1 MLEKLKP
8 LFPGEDLFGA
18 IGRSHVLGIGKSL
31 KESCLLLG
39 IKAAR
44 LEPGIFDSSDFEVA
58 AKQLGTSLNSLRG
71 EHTCQE
77 MMRYCMKENPLS
89 VLYEQQKREGIERK
103 CDVYTHPWRWC
114 SHCAVE
120 DMEKHGITYYRRD
133 HQVVGVYQC
142 AKHGTN
148 LISHCSSCGFSASSL
163 SHQPIPPIDS
173 CCSSCGEVHQTPEI
187 LLTDKMKSIQK
198 YCLSMV
204 RGDYQHGYSVIAG
217 CSSRYIDHLW
227 EHNNEL
233 SYEAVV
239 SEFYRRLNGFY
250 SIEELNEYCVA
261 KVKKSG
267 NYCSL
272 LRGTG
277 LYDATAKIKPKHPL
291 AYAMLLVF
299 LDSQQ
304 EIQMC
309 AA

>member
-8 LFPGEDLFGA
+8 LLPGEDLFGL

-31 KESCLLLG
+31 KETCSLLG

-44 LEPGIFDSSDFEVA
+44 LEPGAFDSLDFEVS
-58 AKQLGTSLNSLRG
+58 AKQLGTSFNSIRG
-71 EHTCQE
+71 DHTCQE
-77 MMRYCMKENPLS
+77 MMRYCMPEKPLR
-89 VLYEQQKREGIERK
+89 VLFEQQRRASIDRK

-114 SHCAVE
+114 THCANE
-120 DMEKHGITYYRRD
+120 DLKKHGITYYRRD

-142 AKHGTN
+142 VKHGTN
-148 LISHCSSCGFSASSL
+148 LISYCSSCGFSATSL
-163 SHQPIPPIDS
+163 NLQPIPPIDS
-173 CCSSCGEVHQTPEI
+173 CCTSCGEMHQAPEI
-187 LLTDKMKSIQK
+187 RLTDKMQTIQK

-204 RGDYQHGYSVIAG
+204 DGENSQTYSRIVDW
-217 CSSRYIDHLW
+217 SSRYIDYIW
-227 EHNNEL
+227 EHNDEL

-250 SIEELNEYCVA
+250 SIEELNEYCIA

-277 LYDATAKIKPKHPL
+277 LYDATAKVKLKHPL

-299 LDSQQ
+299 LESQQ
-304 EIQMC
+304 QVQMR

>member
-8 LFPGEDLFGA
+8 LLPGEDLFGA
-18 IGRSHVLGIGKSL
+18 IGRSHVLGIGQSL
-31 KESCLLLG
+31 RESCSLLG

-44 LEPGIFDSSDFEVA
+44 LEPGIFDSLDFEVA
-58 AKQLGTSLNSLRG
+58 AKQLGCSFNAIRA

-77 MMRYCMKENPLS
+77 MMRYCMAEKPLRR
-89 VLYEQQKREGIERK
+89 LFETQKRAGIDRK

-120 DMEKHGITYYRRD
+120 DITKYGITYYRRD
-133 HQVVGVYQC
+133 HQIVGVYQC
-142 AKHGTN
+142 AKHDTN
-148 LISHCSSCGFSASSL
+148 LISQCSNCGFSATNLSL
-163 SHQPIPPIDS
+163 QPIPPIDS

-187 LLTDKMKSIQK
+187 LLSDKMKGIQK

-204 RGDYQHGYSVIAG
+204 NGAYQHGYPVIAE
-217 CSSRYIDHLW
+217 CSSRYINSLW
-227 EHNNEL
+227 EHHGEL
-233 SYEAVV
+233 SYEAIVG
-239 SEFYRRLNGFY
+239 EFYRRLNGFY
-250 SIEELNEYCVA
+250 SIEELNEYCTA

-277 LYDATAKIKPKHPL
+277 LYDATALVKPKHPL

-299 LDSQQ
+299 FDSLDPVYQ
-304 EIQMC
+304 C

>member
-8 LFPGEDLFGA
+8 LLPGEDLFGL

-31 KESCLLLG
+31 KESCTLLG

-44 LEPGIFDSSDFEVA
+44 LEPGIYDSLDFEVA
-58 AKQLGTSLNSLRG
+58 AKQLGGSLSSIRA

-77 MMRYCMKENPLS
+77 MMRYCMSEKPLR
-89 VLYEQQKREGIERK
+89 VLFEKQKREGIDRK

-114 SHCAVE
+114 LHCANE
-120 DMEKHGITYYRRD
+120 DMEKYGITYYRRD

-142 AKHGTN
+142 SKHNAN
-148 LISHCSSCGFSASSL
+148 LISHCSNCGFSATSL
-163 SHQPIPPIDS
+163 SLQPIPPIDLS
-173 CCSSCGEVHQTPEI
+173 CVSCGEKYQTPET

-204 RGDYQHGYSVIAG
+204 NGDFQQGYAEIVK
-217 CSSRYIDHLW
+217 CSNQYIYCLS
-227 EHNNEL
+227 EYYCGL

-250 SIEELNEYCVA
+250 SIEELNEYCIA
-261 KVKKSG
+261 KVKKGG

-272 LRGTG
+272 LRGSR
-277 LYDATAKIKPKHPL
+277 LYDTTARIKPKHPL
-291 AYAMLLVF
+291 AYAMLKVF
-299 LDSQQ
+299 LDDQDL
-304 EIQMC
+304 IKRC